1 MKQISSYFA
10 LAIAA
15 FLIVGAVEAQVDEFV
30 EIRNGEVLAVAANT
44 VLIRVEGEGVKRYT
58 VPYDFRFMKD
68 GEEITVRE
76 LREGDVLTSV
86 RVRTVERQDVEETDV
101 ATIVAELVEAAKGVV
116 APEETAETAE
126 VAEMA
131 ETTEAPAA
139 AATAA
144 AEDAAAQVEAAA
156 TSESG
161 GMSTMAMVGLVIVAL
176 FLIMFAVSRLRKA

>member
-1 MKQISSYFA
+1 MKRVSSYFV

-15 FLIVGAVEAQVDEFV
+15 FLVVGAVEAQVDEFV

-58 VPYDFRFMKD
+58 VPYDFKFMKD

-76 LREGDVLTSV
+76 LREGDMLTSV
-86 RVRTVERQDVEETDV
+86 RVRTVEKQDVEETDV
-101 ATIVAELVEAAKGVV
+101 ATIIAELAETAKTVV

-126 VAEMA
+126 MA
-131 ETTEAPAA
+131 EAPAA
-139 AATAA
+139 AAAA
-144 AEDAAAQVEAAA
+144 ASEDAAAQVEAAA

-161 GMSTMAMVGLVIVAL
+161 GMSTMAVVGLVIVAL

>member
-1 MKQISSYFA
+1 MKQVGSYFA
-10 LAIAA
+10 LAIVA
-15 FLIVGAVEAQVDEFV
+15 FLVVGAVEAQVEEFV

-58 VPYDFRFMKD
+58 VPYDFRFMKG

-76 LREGDVLTSV
+76 LREGDMLTSV

-101 ATIVAELVEAAKGVV
+101 LTIVAELAEAAKGAV
-116 APEETAETAE
+116 APEETGET
-126 VAEMA
+126 AEMA
-131 ETTEAPAA
+131 ETAEAPA
-139 AATAA
+139 
-144 AEDAAAQVEAAA
+144 AAAQVEAAA

-176 FLIMFAVSRLRKA
+176 ILIMFAVTKLRKA